1 MSSRQTLFAAASG
14 FAAVVSAAVVSA
26 VPAHADEATYLD
38 LVVPRF
44 TSVTPDQLLAEG
56 YRICSATQNGM
67 AASDANTMVQ
77 HHLGVSVPV
86 SIDIVTAAVVQLC

>member
-1 MSSRQTLFAAASG
+1 MSSRRKFSAAISG
-14 FAAVVSAAVVSA
+14 IVAVVSAAVVSA
-26 VPAHADEATYLD
+26 VPAHADETTYLD
-38 LVVPRF
+38 QVAPRF

-77 HHLGVSVPV
+77 HDLGVSVPV